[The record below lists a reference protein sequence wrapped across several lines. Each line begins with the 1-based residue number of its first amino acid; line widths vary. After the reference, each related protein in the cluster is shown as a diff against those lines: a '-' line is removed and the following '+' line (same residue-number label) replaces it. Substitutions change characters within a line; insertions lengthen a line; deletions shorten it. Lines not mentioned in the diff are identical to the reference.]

1 MNKIF
6 RVIWNHATQSW
17 VAVSELASAKGKTKS
32 KTNKIMLASLVVGS
46 SVIASNSFAAQIST
60 PINNGIGINGTNIY
74 VKPNGGTVTAE
85 TSGTSTIGDTISIG
99 TSSTIR
105 DGEILIGN
113 NIRNTATG
121 NSADVVIG
129 HRALLGGG
137 GQDSM
142 STGVGYGIQVAG
154 PSIALGVGARADI
167 ADASGWNAVKN
178 GGTAIGAYSM
188 IGGNKNGSVALGA
201 IAAADANGAVAL
213 GTLSGSATQWL
224 DYANRGLGF
233 NTNDTTGTYT
243 TSVGY
248 KSGARGFDSVAVGVN
263 ASTGLDDSAK
273 GAVAVGNSTRAYGE
287 GSLALGNRSVAG
299 GYTDAMIT
307 KLNTKKT
314 QVEAELTKAKER
326 LAYWNEQAAQDAS
339 AYNKFNVGNLNAIV
353 ARLELTLERTKDD
366 LTRALTA
373 KGIPSSITS
382 NFALAVGTQAEAL
395 SESSTAIGTLAK
407 SYA

>member
-32 KTNKIMLASLVVGS
+32 KTNKVMLASLVVGS
-46 SVIASNSFAAQIST
+46 SVIASTSNSFAATIST
-60 PINNGIGINGTNIY
+60 TINNGIGINGKNIY
-74 VKPNGGTVTAE
+74 VKPDGGTVTAE
-85 TSGTSTIGDTISIG
+85 TSGTSTIEETISIG
-99 TSSTIR
+99 TSSRVR

-188 IGGNKNGSVALGA
+188 IGGNKNGSLAVGA

-233 NTNDTTGTYT
+233 NTRDTIGTYT

-263 ASTGLDDSAK
+263 AYTGLDRSAQ

-307 KLNTKKT
+307 QLNTKKT

-353 ARLELTLERTKDD
+353 ARLELTLERTNDD
-366 LTRALTA
+366 LLV
-373 KGIPSSITS
+373 P
-382 NFALAVGTQAEAL
+382 
-395 SESSTAIGTLAK
+395 
-407 SYA
+407 

>member
-1 MNKIF
+1 MNQIF

-32 KTNKIMLASLVVGS
+32 KTNKVMLASLVVGS
-46 SVIASNSFAAQIST
+46 SVIASNSFAAKIST

-85 TSGTSTIGDTISIG
+85 TSGTSTIGETISIG
-99 TSSTIR
+99 TSNLVR

-129 HRALLGGG
+129 HRAILGGG
-137 GQDSM
+137 LQDSM

-178 GGTAIGAYSM
+178 GGTAIGVYSM

-263 ASTGLDDSAK
+263 ASTGLDGSAK

-307 KLNTKKT
+307 QLNTKKT

-326 LAYWNEQAAQDAS
+326 LAYWNEQVAQDAS

-382 NFALAVGTQAEAL
+382 NFALAVGT
-395 SESSTAIGTLAK
+395 
-407 SYA
+407 